1 MVERRLKLRNL
12 NYTGKIPYNTFE
24 KVKFVTDNFR
34 LSAMGKKTNGMK
46 IGILTAGGDCPGL
59 NAAIRGVGKTAII
72 KYGMKLIGIS
82 DGFTGLI
89 NKEYIELTEQNLS
102 GILTLGGT
110 ILGTSREK
118 PFKSAGKKKN
128 EIRKPDLIK
137 EHYEQLGLDCLVCI
151 GGNGTLKTA
160 YLLSQEGL
168 NVIGMPKTIDND
180 VWGTDIT
187 FGFDSAVNIATEAID
202 RLHST
207 ANSHKRIMLI
217 EVMGH
222 NAGWIALY
230 SGIAGG
236 GDVILIPEI
245 PYKEEKIAEYLLHR
259 AEENKPY
266 SIVVVAEGIRNPGKE
281 RSVAQYLS
289 KKISELTGLDTRE
302 TVLGYIQRGGTP
314 SPMDRVLATRYGTA
328 AADMIAERDFG
339 KMVAMKN
346 NQIVALPLADVS
358 GKLKLIKPDDPL
370 VIQAQKIGTSFG
382 V

>member
-1 MVERRLKLRNL
+1 MR
-12 NYTGKIPYNTFE
+12 
-24 KVKFVTDNFR
+24 
-34 LSAMGKKTNGMK
+34 
-46 IGILTAGGDCPGL
+46 IGILTPGGDCPGI

-72 KYGMKLIGIS
+72 KYGMELIGIS
-82 DGFTGLI
+82 DGFTGMI
-89 NKEYIELTEQNLS
+89 TKEHRELTEKDLS
-102 GILTLGGT
+102 GILTVGGT

-118 PFKSAGKKKN
+118 PFKSDGKKKN
-128 EIRKPDLIK
+128 EIRKPDLIV
-137 EHYEQLGLDCLVCI
+137 EHYEQMGLDCLVCI

-160 YLLSQEGL
+160 SLLSQEGL
-168 NVIGMPKTIDND
+168 NVVGIPKTIDND
-180 VWGTDIT
+180 VWGTDLT

-217 EVMGH
+217 ELMGH

-230 SGIAGG
+230 SGIASG

-266 SIVVVAEGIRNPGKE
+266 SIVVLAEGIKNPGKE
-281 RSVAQYLS
+281 RSVAHYLS
-289 KKISELTGLDTRE
+289 NRIFEMTGLETRE

-328 AADMIAERDFG
+328 AADMIAKRDFG
-339 KMVAMKN
+339 NMVALKN
-346 NQIVALPLADVS
+346 NKITSVPLADVS
-358 GKLKLIKPDDPL
+358 GKLKLVEPDHPL
-370 VIQAQKIGTSFG
+370 VIQAINMGTSFG
-382 V
+382 N

>member
-1 MVERRLKLRNL
+1 MA
-12 NYTGKIPYNTFE
+12 KI
-24 KVKFVTDNFR
+24 KR
-34 LSAMGKKTNGMK
+34 GQR

-72 KYGMKLIGIS
+72 KYDMQLIGIS
-82 DGFTGLI
+82 DGFTGMI
-89 NKEYIELTEQNLS
+89 NKEYRELTEHDLS

-118 PFKSAGKKKN
+118 PFKSEKGKK
-128 EIRKPDLIK
+128 EISKPRLIK
-137 EHYEQLGLDCLVCI
+137 EHYEQMGLDCLVCI

-160 YLLSQEGL
+160 YKLAEEGL
-168 NVIGMPKTIDND
+168 NVVGIPKTIDND
-180 VWGTDIT
+180 VWGTDMT

-207 ANSHKRIMLI
+207 ANSHKRIMII

-245 PYKEEKIAEYLLHR
+245 EYSDEKVAEYLIHR
-259 AEENKPY
+259 AAENKPY
-266 SIVVVAEGIRNPGKE
+266 SIVVVAEGIRKAEIN
-281 RSVAQYLS
+281 SCSAAQALS
-289 KKISELTGLDTRE
+289 KRIKELTGLDTRE

-314 SPMDRVLATRYGTA
+314 SPMDRVLATRYGAA
-328 AADMIAERDFG
+328 AADMIAGKDYG
-339 KMVAMKN
+339 KMVALKDDV
-346 NQIVALPLADVS
+346 IVSVPLSEVS
-358 GKLKLIKPDDPL
+358 GKLKLVGGNDPM
-370 VIQAQKIGTSFG
+370 VVQAMNMGTSFG
-382 V
+382 I